1 MKQRLRIT
9 VKWGLLAGAGLMAL
23 ELLKMAA
30 RNLDYPFGPIGDILL
45 ILIFIVALVFSGKEY
60 REKELDGLIS
70 FAKAFGAGC
79 ETVVIAFLL
88 YFGYL
93 FLHFNVIEKGGI
105 DRINNT
111 YQVNYLERLKKEPI
125 SEDALNTFVTDAY
138 FVIENQKE
146 ETLKGQIQ
154 DTDCNNVLNNK
165 LDTLHLF
172 FCLRLKQQYG
182 RDSLHYFYGTFDEYA
197 QMTMMNIT
205 EQILNVASEEEQKCL
220 DNFSLIALN
229 SANSLTTLSPL
240 QMEFEKKQPDIPHYD
255 NLLAVVLQSSFM
267 VLLYGLFFNI
277 FTSLYIFKKE
287 KTNCIPSKEDEDAPQ
302 E

>member
-1 MKQRLRIT
+1 MKRRLKIT
-9 VKWGLLAGAGLMAL
+9 AKWGVLAGVGLMAL
-23 ELLKMAA
+23 EVIKMAA
-30 RNLDYPFGPIGDILL
+30 RHLDYPFGPIGDILL
-45 ILIFIVALVFSGKEY
+45 ILIFIVALVLAGKEY
-60 REKELDGLIS
+60 RDKELDGLIP

-93 FLHFNVIEKGGI
+93 FLHYNVIEKGGI
-105 DRINNT
+105 DRINAT
-111 YQVNYLERLKKEPI
+111 YQANYFERLKKDTL

-138 FVIENQKE
+138 FIIQNQKE
-146 ETLKGQIQ
+146 ETLKAQSQ
-154 DTDCNNVLNNK
+154 DTACNTVLNNK
-165 LDTLHLF
+165 LDSLHLF

-197 QMTMMNIT
+197 QKTMMNIT
-205 EQILNVASEEEQKCL
+205 EQILNVASEEAQSCL

-229 SANSLTTLSPL
+229 SANALTSLSPL
-240 QMEFEKKQPDIPHYD
+240 QAKFDKMQPEIPHYD
-255 NLLAVVLQSSFM
+255 NLFAVVLQSSFM

-287 KTNCIPSKEDEDAPQ
+287 KTNCIASKEE
-302 E
+302 ETSKE